1 MQQLSEELRIL
12 DALNANKLLSI
23 RFPSTLEKQYRQFYI
38 AQIISQRKVI
48 SLISLF
54 IFTGFIFLDYI
65 VWPEFADRLMAIR
78 FIGIAPLCT
87 LCLGLCFLT
96 SFKQNSHLVMAVAI
110 TVAGMTIALMATQI
124 PSPIN
129 ELYYL
134 GFIPLCAYSVG
145 VARLPFKYTA
155 AVIWGLFLIYISLDG
170 LYPFEKI
177 EVNNY
182 YYNDTFKVFFIVLWM
197 SINSIVM
204 FSSYLT
210 EVNFRR
216 NFIQQRILANEKK
229 ELSYLS
235 EKLHQLSITDPLTG
249 LYNRRFFNDQFALF
263 WDAGVQARY
272 GISLLIIDIDQ
283 FKKYNDEYGHIK
295 GDQCLVQIAN
305 AIAQC
310 QLPRQHVVARFGG
323 EEFVVLFRAD
333 KIVDGYAEQ
342 IAKAVADLHIP
353 HASDAYAEFVTIS
366 IGAISFIPTL
376 AMSAT
381 DMLEQADKQLYRAKN
396 AGRGCYKVA

>member
-12 DALNANKLLSI
+12 DALNANKLLSMQ
-23 RFPSTLEKQYRQFYI
+23 FPATLEKQYRQFYI
-38 AQIISQRKVI
+38 ALIISQRNTI
-48 SLISLF
+48 CLIGLF
-54 IFTGFIFLDYI
+54 IFTCFIFLDFF
-65 VWPEFADRLMAIR
+65 VWPEFANNLMFVRLV
-78 FIGIAPLCT
+78 GLVPIAL
-87 LCLGLCFLT
+87 LCLGVGFLS
-96 SFKQNSHLVMAVAI
+96 SFKKNIHIAMATGIILA
-110 TVAGMTIALMATQI
+110 AMTIAFMSMQL

-129 ELYYL
+129 ELYYF
-134 GFIPLCAYSVG
+134 GFVPLCVYAVS
-145 VARLPFKYTA
+145 VARLPFKLSC
-155 AVIWGLFLIYISLDG
+155 AVMWGLFLMYISLDAF
-170 LYPFEKI
+170 YPFEQI
-177 EVNNY
+177 EVSNY
-182 YYNDTFKVFFIVLWM
+182 YYNDTFKVFFVVFWV
-197 SINSIVM
+197 SVNSVMM

-235 EKLHQLSITDPLTG
+235 KKLHQLSITDPLTG
-249 LYNRRFFNDQFALF
+249 LYNRRYFNDQLALF
-263 WDAGVQARY
+263 WDAGIHARHDV
-272 GISLLIIDIDQ
+272 GLLIIDIDE

-310 QLPRQHVVARFGG
+310 QLPAQHVVARFGG
-323 EEFVVLFRAD
+323 EEFVVMFRA
-333 KIVDGYAEQ
+333 KKNVAGYAEQ
-342 IAKAVADLHIP
+342 ISQAVLNLSIP
-353 HASDAYAEFVTIS
+353 HASDAYSEFVTIS

-381 DMLEQADKQLYRAKN
+381 DMLEQADKQLYLAKN